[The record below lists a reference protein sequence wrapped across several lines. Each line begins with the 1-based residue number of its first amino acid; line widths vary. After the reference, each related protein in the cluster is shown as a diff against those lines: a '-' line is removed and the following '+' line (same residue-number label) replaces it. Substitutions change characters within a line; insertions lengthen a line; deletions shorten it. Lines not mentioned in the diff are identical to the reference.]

1 MEALKPEGSGDPPA
15 ELVRFGN
22 LIASPDSGHIQ
33 MPKRDEYLRVKEAA
47 ALLGVSPNT
56 IRAWG
61 GEGKIPE
68 YRHPINRF
76 RLYKRAELER
86 VIRGTGRGKT
96 EPSPREGLLP

>member
-1 MEALKPEGSGDPPA
+1 MPDQ
-15 ELVRFGN
+15 
-22 LIASPDSGHIQ
+22 IA
-33 MPKRDEYLRVKEAA
+33 YLRVKEAA

-76 RLYKRAELER
+76 RLYKRVELER
-86 VIRGTGRGKT
+86 VLRDIEGSRQGRSGAS
-96 EPSPREGLLP
+96 E

>member
-1 MEALKPEGSGDPPA
+1 MSKPD
-15 ELVRFGN
+15 
-22 LIASPDSGHIQ
+22 Q
-33 MPKRDEYLRVKEAA
+33 YLRVKEAA

-76 RLYKRAELER
+76 RLYKRVELEN
-86 VIRGTGRGKT
+86 VIRGIDRSKRTGSRAK
-96 EPSPREGLLP
+96 S